1 MEGFP
6 RDVQTLILREL
17 AGTNEPGRLYDLFS
31 TNHMFRT
38 WVTRFVWDYCVPVD
52 SIYHYRVIAGAEKT
66 YLIDWDVIGKL
77 KAQWESQ
84 PTLFVSFCMYAH
96 VGAGQGLILRQSRVG
111 QPGRCIYAGYKARQ
125 ALFYKRNS
133 YLGLLNLWTNKRHAL
148 AVCSREIDKYEGL
161 AEKHRQSLE
170 RAQERIEKN
179 QLKRGPLIKDM
190 NDLEVRLAKKAK
202 VKKTKVAVE

>member
-17 AGTNEPGRLYDLFS
+17 AGTNEPGLLYDLFS

-66 YLIDWDVIGKL
+66 YLIEWDVIGKL

-96 VGAGQGLILRQSRVG
+96 VEAGQGLILRPAR
-111 QPGRCIYAGYKARQ
+111 RWIYARYKPTQ
-125 ALFYKRNS
+125 CLFYKRNS
-133 YLGLLNLWTNKRHAL
+133 YLGLLNTWTNKRHAL
-148 AVCSREIDKYEGL
+148 TVCSREIDKYEDL
-161 AEKHRQSLE
+161 VEKHRQSLE
-170 RAQERIEKN
+170 RAQERLEKN
-179 QLKRGPLIKDM
+179 RLKRGPLTKDM
-190 NDLEVRLAKKAK
+190 QELEARLAKK
-202 VKKTKVAVE
+202 VKKTKGAK